1 MIPDT
6 LRALAHTW
14 LAPISEGS
22 PAGDDAAADE
32 RYLDLRAEVA
42 RLERGDRV
50 DWARVL
56 DLGTELL
63 QETTK
68 DLLVAC
74 HIAWALFERSGVVGL
89 TQGVALVAALLD
101 TYGDALHPRRP
112 RARAG
117 ALEWLLQTRCEPALA
132 GLRPGTVDAQE
143 LSNLLS
149 VVRQLQPVV
158 TATLGDHAP
167 STAGVVAAIE
177 HLRGDGEPIPSAP
190 PVIAPPRN
198 VLAPPVIVPPLAPPR
213 VEVVEVPDAP
223 EPPSS
228 STERPAPLA
237 PAAPAAPVDPV
248 VFAFDCIG
256 RGAAHEAIGP
266 LRDALAQTTTS
277 PQRMRI
283 LLALGRVCLEARLPR
298 VAIAAFEQTEAL
310 VARHEL
316 ESWEPALALES
327 ALGMLSCARVLG
339 RDQLIDPLFSRVSRL
354 DPVLASRL

>member
-14 LAPISEGS
+14 LAPISDAA
-22 PAGDDAAADE
+22 PAGDDATADE

-68 DLLVAC
+68 DLLVAVYV
-74 HIAWALFERSGVVGL
+74 AWGLYQRSGFVGL
-89 TQGVALVAALLD
+89 TQGFALVAALLD

-132 GLRPGTVDAQE
+132 AMAVGSVDAQE
-143 LSNLLS
+143 LSGLLA
-149 VVRQLQPVV
+149 VARPLQ
-158 TATLGDHAP
+158 ATVSAALGDHAP
-167 STAGVVAAIE
+167 SSAGVLAALDR
-177 HLRGDGEPIPSAP
+177 LRGEGVSAASAPP

-198 VLAPPVIVPPLAPPR
+198 VLAPPVIAPPPPPAR
-213 VEVVEVPDAP
+213 LDVPEV
-223 EPPSS
+223 
-228 STERPAPLA
+228 L
-237 PAAPAAPVDPV
+237 PAAPQTDRPGAPVDPV

-256 RGAAHEAIGP
+256 RGAPHDAIGP
-266 LRDALAQTTTS
+266 LRDALGQATTS
-277 PQRMRI
+277 PQRMRL
-283 LLALGRVCLEARLPR
+283 LLALGRVCIEARLPR

-310 VARHEL
+310 VARHDL

-339 RDQLIDPLFSRVSRL
+339 RDQLIDALFSRVSRL

>member
-6 LRALAHTW
+6 LRALAHPW
-14 LAPISEGS
+14 LAPISEAA
-22 PAGDDAAADE
+22 PAGDDVTADE

-50 DWARVL
+50 NWARVV

-63 QETTK
+63 QESTK
-68 DLLVAC
+68 DLLVAAYV
-74 HIAWALFERSGVVGL
+74 AWALYERSGVVGL

-117 ALEWLLQTRCEPALA
+117 ALEWLLRTRGEPALGSLPA
-132 GLRPGTVDAQE
+132 GSIDPQE
-143 LSNLLS
+143 LTGLVT
-149 VVRQLQPVV
+149 VVRLLQPVI
-158 TATLGDHAP
+158 TATLGDAAP
-167 STAGVVAAIE
+167 GTEAVVAALDR
-177 HLRGDGEPIPSAP
+177 LRGDRAAPSAP

-198 VLAPPVIVPPLAPPR
+198 VLAPPVIVPPPAPPPR
-213 VEVVEVPDAP
+213 IEAV
-223 EPPSS
+223 EPPSAP
-228 STERPAPLA
+228 TTDRPEEP
-237 PAAPAAPVDPV
+237 PRNSPGPIDPV
-248 VFAFDCIG
+248 LFAFDCIG

-266 LRDALAQTTTS
+266 LRDALALATTS
-277 PQRMRI
+277 PQRLRL

-310 VARHEL
+310 VARHDL

-339 RDQLIDPLFSRVSRL
+339 RDALVDPLFSRVSRL

>member
-14 LAPISEGS
+14 LAPISDAA
-22 PAGDDAAADE
+22 PAGDDATADE
-32 RYLDLRAEVA
+32 RYLDLRAEVS

-63 QETTK
+63 QESTK
-68 DLLVAC
+68 DLLVAVYV
-74 HIAWALFERSGVVGL
+74 AWALYQRSGFVGL

-101 TYGDALHPRRP
+101 TYGEALHPRRP

-117 ALEWLLQTRCEPALA
+117 AVEWLLQTRCEPALA
-132 GLRPGTVDAQE
+132 AMAVGSVDAQE
-143 LSNLLS
+143 LAGLLT
-149 VVRQLQPVV
+149 VVRELQGVV
-158 TATLGDHAP
+158 TDGLGDHAP
-167 STAGVVAAIE
+167 SSAGVIAALE
-177 HLRGDGEPIPSAP
+177 RLRGDSAHP
-190 PVIAPPRN
+190 PARPPAIAPPRN
-198 VLAPPVIVPPLAPPR
+198 VLAPPVIAPPPPPPR
-213 VEVVEVPDAP
+213 LEVVEALPGAP
-223 EPPSS
+223 
-228 STERPAPLA
+228 TTDRPG
-237 PAAPAAPVDPV
+237 AAVDPV

-256 RGAAHEAIGP
+256 RGAPHDAVGP
-266 LRDALAQTTTS
+266 LRDALGQATSS
-277 PQRMRI
+277 PQRMRL
-283 LLALGRVCLEARLPR
+283 LLALGRVCIEARLPR

-310 VARHEL
+310 VVRHDL

-339 RDQLIDPLFSRVSRL
+339 RDQLIDALFSRVSRL

>member
-1 MIPDT
+1 MISDT

-14 LAPISEGS
+14 LAPISDAA

-32 RYLDLRAEVA
+32 RYLDLRAEVS

-63 QETTK
+63 QESTK
-68 DLLVAC
+68 DLLVAVYV
-74 HIAWALFERSGVVGL
+74 AWALYQRSGFVGL

-132 GLRPGTVDAQE
+132 AMAVGSVDAQE
-143 LSNLLS
+143 LAGLLT
-149 VVRQLQPVV
+149 VVRQLQGVV
-158 TATLGDHAP
+158 TAGLGDHAP
-167 STAGVVAAIE
+167 SSAGVLAALE
-177 HLRGDGEPIPSAP
+177 RLRGEAVSARAP
-190 PVIAPPRN
+190 AIAPPRN
-198 VLAPPVIVPPLAPPR
+198 VLAPPVIAPPPPPPR
-213 VEVVEVPDAP
+213 LEVVEALPAGPTTD
-223 EPPSS
+223 
-228 STERPAPLA
+228 RPG
-237 PAAPAAPVDPV
+237 AAVDPV

-256 RGAAHEAIGP
+256 RGAPHDAIGP
-266 LRDALAQTTTS
+266 LRDALGQATSS
-277 PQRMRI
+277 PQRMRL
-283 LLALGRVCLEARLPR
+283 LLALGRVCIEARLPR

-310 VARHEL
+310 VARHDL

-339 RDQLIDPLFSRVSRL
+339 RDQLIDALFSRVSRL